1 MQHTFWAQEKCS
13 KNYFKFSSS
22 QKAGASGKKHRKG
35 ASVFSL
41 SQFSHFAGS
50 IIL

>member
-22 QKAGASGKKHRKG
+22 QKAEASGKNHRKG
-35 ASVFSL
+35 ASVSFL
-41 SQFSHFAGS
+41 ETCIDFVE
-50 IIL
+50 